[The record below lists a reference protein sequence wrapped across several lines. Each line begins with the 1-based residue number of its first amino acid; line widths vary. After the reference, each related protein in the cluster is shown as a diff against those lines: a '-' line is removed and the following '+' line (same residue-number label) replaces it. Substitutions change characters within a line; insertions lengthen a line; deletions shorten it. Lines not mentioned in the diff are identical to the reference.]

1 MKQVVS
7 LSPEDT
13 LGLGRDYAAR
23 LRPGDVVALM
33 GDLGSGKTQ
42 FVAGICEGLGVRGHV
57 ASPTFTF
64 INEYP
69 APFGAVAHIDLYR
82 MDSRP
87 ELVELGLEEYFSG
100 EYICLIEW
108 AEKIPDV
115 LPPATRTVRIE
126 HGRNERERVF
136 TFQDSGGGPA

>member
-33 GDLGSGKTQ
+33 GELGSGKTQ

-64 INEYP
+64 INEYA
-69 APFGAVAHIDLYR
+69 APFGTVAHIDLYR
-82 MDSRP
+82 IDSR
-87 ELVELGLEEYFSG
+87 
-100 EYICLIEW
+100 
-108 AEKIPDV
+108 
-115 LPPATRTVRIE
+115 
-126 HGRNERERVF
+126 
-136 TFQDSGGGPA
+136 